1 MSGPHWDKWKLERLA
16 QLVAKGL
23 TSYEIARELG
33 VTRNSVIGKVKRTPG
48 LRLLGPAYS
57 RPSGDYV
64 WDEATT
70 TKLREFAKSGISR
83 RQAARHIG
91 CSDESLRRRIA
102 KLGLFWRDP
111 VGLHRPS
118 TLKVQQAKPSPPKP
132 TYKPKEYKHDRPLIS
147 LMQLTSTT
155 CRWPIGEVMQPGFG
169 FCGQEIASHQVYCD
183 HHARIAQAPGQSS
196 QKLMAGNRL

>member
-57 RPSGDYV
+57 RPKGDYE
-64 WDEATT
+64 WDTRTT
-70 TKLREFAKSGISR
+70 AKLIEFSKSGVSR

-102 KLGLFWRDP
+102 KLGLLWFEPARFR
-111 VGLHRPS
+111 RPS
-118 TLKVQQAKPSPPKP
+118 TLQVRQAKPPKP
-132 TYKPKEYKHDRPLIS
+132 IYKPKEYKHDRPLIS
-147 LMQLTSTT
+147 LMALTATT
-155 CRWPIGEVMQPGFG
+155 CRWPIGEVTQPGFG
-169 FCGQEIASHQVYCD
+169 FCGQEIASHPVYCD
-183 HHARIAQAPGQSS
+183 HHAKIAQAP
-196 QKLMAGNRL
+196 R